1 MALPSAAPLDKS
13 KINQFEIFKNNYIEI
28 ADKLLPKTQMRNSS
42 DKIFIG
48 TMSGT
53 SHDGIDICAIKFSN
67 QTNLLKFSSFNY
79 AASLNADISNVMQQQ
94 ELSLEKYYDLN
105 HKIGIAF
112 SGSIKNF
119 LLK

>member
-1 MALPSAAPLDKS
+1 
-13 KINQFEIFKNNYIEI
+13 
-28 ADKLLPKTQMRNSS
+28 MRNSS

-67 QTNLLKFSSFNY
+67 QISLLKFSSYNY

-94 ELSLEKYYDLN
+94 ELSLEKYYELN

-112 SGSIKNF
+112 SRSIKKF
-119 LLK
+119 LAQHKISKSSVAAIGLSGQT

>member
-1 MALPSAAPLDKS
+1 
-13 KINQFEIFKNNYIEI
+13 
-28 ADKLLPKTQMRNSS
+28 MRNSS

-67 QTNLLKFSSFNY
+67 QISLLKFSSYNY

-112 SGSIKNF
+112 SRSIKKF
-119 LLK
+119 LAQHKINKSRCCCNWLIGSDIIS